1 MLNLKSSCSRTDGLG
16 LGRLGFCGDRA
27 SIRKTHLVAPAQAGA
42 YPSSRPARKV
52 PWGALGWTPAC
63 AGATVLLKCT
73 CVGAYADDQ
82 RFYSYRSATHC
93 GEPGYGREISVIALT
108 PK

>member
-42 YPSSRPARKV
+42 YPGIQPARKA
-52 PWGALGWTPAC
+52 PRRALGWTPAC
-63 AGATVLLKCT
+63 AGATVFLKCT
-73 CVGAYADDQ
+73 CVGTYADDP
-82 RFYSYRSATHC
+82 RYYSYRRATHR
-93 GEPGYGREISVIALT
+93 GEPGYCWEIAVIGL
-108 PK
+108 